1 MLNQQGRQKAPVV
14 GAFFVFLRN
23 GLAAIALFLLCTL
36 ETVADCSVPIPSNL
50 QQVRIRHVYDGD
62 TLTLKNGS
70 RVRLI
75 GINTPE
81 IGRKNQQN
89 QPLAITARDKLRKLL
104 FIAGNTA
111 LLRPGL
117 EPEDRHHRQLAYLYL
132 PDGRS
137 IAELLIAEGLGWMVA
152 VGKNTASANCLRAAE
167 DQARR
172 QHKGIWSV
180 DSYASR
186 KASKLKLR
194 DKGFH
199 LIHGRVSRYHETLKG
214 HWLYL
219 DNRVGL
225 MIPES
230 ALTDFIP
237 RPSTAWIG
245 EQIEVRGWIYG
256 SRGQLNMKLTHPAA
270 IRAQLIDAATSDSLQ
285 SPSTH

>member
-1 MLNQQGRQKAPVV
+1 MLNQQGRQKAPAD
-14 GAFFVFLRN
+14 GAFFVSLQSIMA
-23 GLAAIALFLLCTL
+23 GTALLLCCAL
-36 ETVADCSVPIPSNL
+36 EAVADCSVPTSSNV
-50 QQVRIRHVYDGD
+50 QKIQIRHVYDGD

-81 IGRKNQQN
+81 IGREGRQN

-104 FIAGNTA
+104 FIAGNIA
-111 LLRPGL
+111 LLQPGQ
-117 EPEDRHHRQLAYLYL
+117 EPKDRHHRQLAHIYL

-137 IAELLIAEGLGWMVA
+137 IAELLIADGLGWMVA
-152 VGKNTASANCLRAAE
+152 VGKNTQSADCLRAAE

-172 QHKGIWSV
+172 HNKGIWSV
-180 DSYASR
+180 DNYASK
-186 KASKLKLR
+186 KAGNLKLR

-199 LIHGRVSRYHETLKG
+199 LTHGRVSRYRETLKT

-219 DNRVGL
+219 DNRVAL
-225 MIPES
+225 MIPKS
-230 ALTDFIP
+230 ALAAFIP

-245 EQIEVRGWIYG
+245 EQLEVRGWIYG

-270 IRAQLIDAATSDSLQ
+270 IRTQIIDAATSDSLQ
-285 SPSTH
+285 SPTTH